1 MSEGSIKISNQ
12 KKQETWNPLVL
23 EKVHQKFGFTKFYI
37 RQCLRGDRNNETS
50 DAIQKEYK
58 RLCKEVEAVLNK

>member
-1 MSEGSIKISNQ
+1 MSEVSVKKPKQ
-12 KKQETWNPLVL
+12 KKQESWNPLVL
-23 EKVHQKFGFTKFYI
+23 DKVHQKFGLTKYYI

-58 RLCKEVEAVLNK
+58 RLCKEVDEVLNK